1 MSHHLLSDLIPK
13 NTLILLLDLHWLVG
27 VLDVIAENA
36 LRLLRRAMMLVM
48 KMKSRFK
55 RDYPPLRCIL
65 EYGNS

>member
-1 MSHHLLSDLIPK
+1 
-13 NTLILLLDLHWLVG
+13 VG

-55 RDYPPLRCIL
+55 GDYPPTLHI
-65 EYGNS
+65 GVWK